1 MDDSIPPNT
10 TFQSISVPASW
21 VCNSPAPNGTGSVH
35 CTNANLT
42 VQSQNFSL
50 VVKVNSGA
58 APGTTIS
65 NTATVSSDSPDSNS
79 ANNSSTTNTNV
90 VAAGSAELAITKS
103 DSPDPVGIGNDLTY
117 TIVLTN
123 HGPATA
129 ANLSVTDSL
138 PSQVTFRSLGVPA
151 TWACIT
157 PSVGANGSIT
167 CTAPSLAPGSTATF
181 PLVVNVNTSVTDGT
195 IISNTANVRTTT
207 IDSIASNDSATATT
221 TAKVVNTISVTLF
234 DSNGNPITTGIMI
247 KLIQNGTVSGTTAT
261 SDGSGV
267 YTFTGLT
274 VTNGDRIS
282 TYISGA
288 SEKGTT
294 ATILGSTTADINNFN
309 LNHSNPTITTHTG
322 ATTISNTNLFDLDS
336 AHDADIPFTVSSG
349 NVTTTAG
356 TSVLIFASSNYA
368 PGGNIT
374 VRGSWFNNGTFT
386 AGSNTVTMNGAA
398 NRTVGGLNNSF
409 FNNLTVNNTGTSPNN
424 LVSLGVNTTAAV
436 VNVNGGVFDQGAS
449 YNLVTNGSTTNVVI
463 VLSGARWSNLGTA
476 CGTLSGGVAIAAS
489 INFKPTCTPC

>member
-10 TFQSISVPASW
+10 PFQSISLPASW

-65 NTATVSSDSPDSNS
+65 NTATVSSDTPDSNS

-90 VAAGSAELAITKS
+90 VAAGSADLAITKS
-103 DSPDPVGIGNDLTY
+103 DSPDPVGIGNDLSY
-117 TIVLTN
+117 TIVVTN
-123 HGPATA
+123 HGPASA

-138 PSQVTFRSLGVPA
+138 PSQVTFRSLGAPPPA
-151 TWACIT
+151 WICST

-167 CTAPSLAPGSTATF
+167 CTEPSLAPGSTVTF
-181 PLVVNVNTSVTDGT
+181 PLVVRVNTSVTDGT
-195 IISNTANVRTTT
+195 IISNTANVSTTT
-207 IDSIASNDSATATT
+207 IDSVASNNSATATT
-221 TAKVVNTISVTLF
+221 TAKVVNTISGTLF
-234 DSNGNPITTGIMI
+234 DSNGNPITTGRMI

-274 VTNGDRIS
+274 LTNGDRIS

-294 ATILGSTTADINNFN
+294 ATILGRTPADINNFN

-322 ATTISNTNLFDLDS
+322 
-336 AHDADIPFTVSSG
+336 
-349 NVTTTAG
+349 
-356 TSVLIFASSNYA
+356 
-368 PGGNIT
+368 
-374 VRGSWFNNGTFT
+374 
-386 AGSNTVTMNGAA
+386 
-398 NRTVGGLNNSF
+398 
-409 FNNLTVNNTGTSPNN
+409 
-424 LVSLGVNTTAAV
+424 
-436 VNVNGGVFDQGAS
+436 
-449 YNLVTNGSTTNVVI
+449 
-463 VLSGARWSNLGTA
+463 
-476 CGTLSGGVAIAAS
+476 
-489 INFKPTCTPC
+489 

>member
-10 TFQSISVPASW
+10 PFQSISLPASW

-138 PSQVTFRSLGVPA
+138 PSQVTFRSHGVPA
-151 TWACIT
+151 TCACIT
-157 PSVGANGSIT
+157 HSVGANGSIT

-181 PLVVNVNTSVTDGT
+181 PLVVRVNTSVTDGT
-195 IISNTANVRTTT
+195 IISNTANVSTTT
-207 IDSIASNDSATATT
+207 TDSIASNNSATATT
-221 TAKVVNTISVTLF
+221 TAGHTISGTLL
-234 DSNGNPITTGIMI
+234 DSSGNPITGSTRTI
-247 KLIQNGTVSGTTAT
+247 KLIKNGTITATTTTDSGTGAY
-261 SDGSGV
+261 S
-267 YTFTGLT
+267 FTLT
-274 VTNGDRIS
+274 LANGDRIS

-294 ATILGSTTADINNFN
+294 ATILGSTTADINKFD
-309 LNHSNPTITTHTG
+309 LKQSELTIRNDNG

-336 AHDADIPFTVSSG
+336 ARDADIPFTFSSG

-356 TSVLIFASSNYA
+356 TSVLIFGTSNYA

-398 NRTVGGLNNSF
+398 NQTIGGLNNSF
-409 FNNLTVNNTGTSPNN
+409 FNNLNVHNTGTSPNN
-424 LVSLGVNTTAAV
+424 VVSLGVKTTGAG
-436 VNVNGGVFDQGAS
+436 VNVNGCVFYPG
-449 YNLVTNGSTTNVVI
+449 
-463 VLSGARWSNLGTA
+463 
-476 CGTLSGGVAIAAS
+476 
-489 INFKPTCTPC
+489 